1 MTAQRAR
8 AYARVTKLLRDVG
21 SAKLHPDEQA
31 TIRFAIDTL
40 LFSADLVDDRAARA
54 ACSEIYALRD
64 DLVAAGRW
72 SPGRAD
78 ELADEVL
85 ACGPVVSTPF
95 ALAA

>member
-21 SAKLHPDEQA
+21 PAKLHPAEQA

-40 LFSADLVDDRAARA
+40 LFCSDLVGDRSARA

-72 SPGRAD
+72 SPVRAD
-78 ELADEVL
+78 DLADEVL
-85 ACGPVVSTPF
+85 ACGPEVATPF
-95 ALAA
+95 AVAA